1 MADYRQYFQV
11 VLRPAS
17 DHAVEDFFSL
27 SGRYSN
33 FRKETCFI
41 RYLSKARYGAALERL
56 RMWQEDER
64 AKDSGYVF
72 APELSRKMDQAELE
86 RYVTLYHSGKYQLP
100 FHFENGILEE
110 AFEENFRQIL
120 QAFCRSRG
128 RSEESIVRNFAVR
141 MFCWIDRYFP
151 KLFAK
156 TKKIGTFPKFACSGT
171 VKLPEYLFLCLLY
184 HMGCDVLYLGQSRDV
199 QVDDPELLGM
209 SVCVEAPDEVP
220 APAAQVSAAAGRP
233 AKQPLRQA
241 PENPKPAERD
251 TPAPAAPPE
260 EGGELSYVELARLA
274 SSVVMLQVFDE
285 QGQCFK
291 TGSGVIIRESGY
303 ILTNFHVAAG
313 GRCYG
318 ILLEEEPEVFYTNEL
333 IKYNQELD
341 LAVLRMDKHRAPIP
355 VRRDGEPLV
364 RGQKVVAIGSPL
376 GLFNTVSDGIISGFR
391 TVGERPMIQFT
402 APTSHGSSG
411 GALLDL
417 YGNLIGIITAGFD
430 DGQNL
435 NLAVGY
441 QAIREFTRGLL

>member
-1 MADYRQYFQV
+1 MADYTQYFQA

-27 SGRYSN
+27 CGRYSN

-41 RYLSKARYGAALERL
+41 RYLSRSRYETVLERL
-56 RMWQEDER
+56 HAWQ
-64 AKDSGYVF
+64 KDGQAGGSGYVF
-72 APELSRKMDQAELE
+72 VPELSRQMTPEQLE
-86 RYVTLYHSGKYQLP
+86 RYLKLYRPEAYQLP
-100 FHFENGILEE
+100 FRFENGILQE
-110 AFEENFRQIL
+110 AFEESFRRIL
-120 QAFCRSRG
+120 EAFCRSRG
-128 RSEESIVRNFAVR
+128 RSEEAIVRNFAVK

-151 KLFAK
+151 ELFPQ
-156 TKKIGTFPKFACSGT
+156 TKKIGDFPKFACSGP

-184 HMGCDVLYLGQSRDV
+184 HMGCDVLYLGRTQDV
-199 QVDDPELLGM
+199 QVDDPALLRL
-209 SVCVEAPDEVP
+209 SVRIEAPEGVP
-220 APAAQVSAAAGRP
+220 AVRVSDAPPRRAEPLPRP
-233 AKQPLRQA
+233 ALK
-241 PENPKPAERD
+241 NPQPAERN
-251 TPAPAAPPE
+251 APAE
-260 EGGELSYVELARLA
+260 EGRELSYVELARLA
-274 SSVVMLQVFDE
+274 SSVVMLQVFDQ

-313 GRCYG
+313 GRYYG
-318 ILLEEEPEVFYTNEL
+318 ILLEEEPEIFYTDEL

-341 LAVLRMDKHRAPIP
+341 LAILRMDKRRSPIP
-355 VRRDGEPLV
+355 VRRDGAPLV
-364 RGQKVVAIGSPL
+364 RGEKVVAIGSPL

-417 YGNLIGIITAGFD
+417 HGNLIGIITAGFD

-441 QAIREFTRGLL
+441 QAIRAFTRGLL